1 MLAISRLSATK
12 ILFYPEHFALPV
24 ETSLLLLYF
33 IGDFVEVSRG
43 KIGPSIE
50 KYGADAVDTGVLILS
65 KVLRDERDR
74 KLRGRGWKVCWSW
87 AGKTLQTW

>member
-1 MLAISRLSATK
+1 MANRISRLSATK
-12 ILFYPEHFALPV
+12 ILFYPEHFALSG

-43 KIGPSIE
+43 EIGPSIE

-65 KVLRDERDR
+65 EVLRDERDR
-74 KLRGRGWKVCWSW
+74 KLRGRSGNCSNR